1 MKKLNILFLG
11 GAKRVSLAEKFIKA
25 GKKNN
30 LRVKVFSYELN
41 KNVPFKLIGEVIIGL
56 KWNDKKIYSN
66 LKKKIKLKNIS
77 IIIANVDLA
86 TIILSKLKK
95 KFPKSNIISSNQ
107 KICKILFN
115 KMLTHWECQKL
126 DIKSIP

>member
-95 KFPKSNIISSNQ
+95 KFPKLNIISSNE
-107 KICKILFN
+107 KNL
-115 KMLTHWECQKL
+115 
-126 DIKSIP
+126 